1 MTIVGPIGGVV
12 VCIVIL
18 VTLRL
23 FWVYMKNV
31 KKAKKEGSVASH
43 RTPSRRAPTMSGG
56 VGRASGSAGSE
67 RGRARVVEA

>member
-18 VTLRL
+18 ITLRL
-23 FWVYMKNV
+23 FWEYMKNV

-43 RTPSRRAPTMSGG
+43 RRSSRRTPTMSGG
-56 VGRASGSAGSE
+56 VGRTSGSEGSE
-67 RGRARVVEA
+67 RGKARGVEA